1 MLFFRF
7 TLIQYKDVDFPP
19 QLFEAMAEPGR
30 NNDAR
35 HRCFCQHNS
44 VLILCDEINKL
55 LLLEEESLHVVA
67 VTVDLEGGFA
77 IRRMKVALPQ

>member
-1 MLFFRF
+1 MQIFHRNCLKPW
-7 TLIQYKDVDFPP
+7 QNP
-19 QLFEAMAEPGR
+19 E
-30 NNDAR
+30 NNDAC

>member
-1 MLFFRF
+1 MQIFHRNCLKPWQ
-7 TLIQYKDVDFPP
+7 IP
-19 QLFEAMAEPGR
+19 E

>member
-1 MLFFRF
+1 MQIFHRNCLKPWQ
-7 TLIQYKDVDFPP
+7 IP
-19 QLFEAMAEPGR
+19 E

-77 IRRMKVALPQ
+77 IKKNEGGFAAMSLQHQHSKIL